1 MRMRR
6 SILAGLALLLIA
18 CSSDSAPAGTGGT
31 TPGAFPEEVAANAI
45 RDYSKNVNAS
55 YDDALTSAKALQAAV
70 DAFVA
75 DPTQAKFEAAK
86 KAWIDAR
93 VPYGPTEAFRFY
105 DGPIDNPETGLE
117 GRINA
122 WPLDE
127 FEIDYTRDTAT
138 SGLVNDLSVTDL
150 TKDVIAE
157 ANEKK
162 GEKSITTG
170 YHAIEFLLWGQD
182 AATPGTGPGK
192 RPYTDFVDGG
202 TAQNQARRRT
212 YLKNVTDLLVE
223 DLEATRAEWEPRKAG
238 SFGAKF
244 GVEASDPS
252 TEPNAKKEAIGK
264 LLRSIGSMAKAELS
278 GERMTVAFKNR
289 SEEDEQSCFSDTTAT
304 DMLGNGIGIE
314 DVWLGRQGS
323 TDGVGLDDVVKA
335 VDPALATKTTADLAD
350 AVAKLRKLK
359 SLQDAGTP
367 IDVILQAPDDSEGRK
382 AMLAAI
388 QALKLVAEDTEKA
401 ASALGLSITLE
412 APSEEL

>member
-1 MRMRR
+1 MRFK
-6 SILAGLALLLIA
+6 ILAGLGLLLIA
-18 CSSDSAPAGTGGT
+18 CSSDDTSTTGGSSGAP
-31 TPGAFPEEVAANAI
+31 PGTFPDDVATKAI
-45 RDYSKNVNAS
+45 ADYSKNVHAS
-55 YDDALTSAKALQAAV
+55 YGEALTAAKALQSAV

-75 DPTQAKFEAAK
+75 DPTEAKFEAAK

-105 DGPIDNPETGLE
+105 EGPIDNAETGLE

-127 FEIDYTRDTAT
+127 FEIDYTRDTPD

-150 TKDVIAE
+150 SKDVIAE

-182 AATPGTGPGK
+182 DATPGTGPGK

-202 TAQNQARRRT
+202 TAANQARRRT

-223 DLEATRAEWEPRKAG
+223 DLETTRAEWEPGKAG

-244 GVEASDPS
+244 GVEASDPA

-264 LLRSIGSMAKAELS
+264 LLGSIGSMAKAELS

-289 SEEDEQSCFSDTTAT
+289 SEEDEHSCFSDTTAT

-314 DVWLGRQGS
+314 DVWLGRHGS
-323 TDGVGLDDVVKA
+323 TDGVGLDEVVKG

-367 IDVILQAPDDSEGRK
+367 IDVILQAPDESEGRK
-382 AMLAAI
+382 AMLDAI
-388 QALKLVAEDTEKA
+388 QALKVVAEDTEKA

>member
-1 MRMRR
+1 MRFLV
-6 SILAGLALLLIA
+6 LAGLGLVLLA
-18 CSSDSAPAGTGGT
+18 CSSDDTSGGGNGTPQTGT
-31 TPGAFPEEVAANAI
+31 FPEEIATKAI
-45 RDYSKNVNAS
+45 SDYSKNVYAS
-55 YDDALTSAKALQAAV
+55 YDDALTAAKALQTAV

-75 DPTQAKFEAAK
+75 NPNQASFDAAK
-86 KAWIDAR
+86 KAWVDAR

-105 DGPIDNPETGLE
+105 EGPIDNAETGLE

-150 TKDVIAE
+150 SKDVIAE

-182 AATPGTGPGK
+182 DMTPGTGAGK
-192 RPYTDFVDGG
+192 RPFTDFVDGG
-202 TAQNQARRRT
+202 TASNQARRRT

-223 DLEATRAEWEPRKAG
+223 DLETTRAQWEPGKAG

-244 GVEASDPS
+244 GVEASDPA

-264 LLRSIGSMAKAELS
+264 LLGSIGSMAKAELS
-278 GERMTVAFKNR
+278 GERMTVPYKNR

-304 DMLGNGIGIE
+304 DMLGNGVGIE
-314 DVWLGRQGS
+314 NVWLGRQRS
-323 TDGVGLDDVVKA
+323 TDGVGLDEVVKA
-335 VDPALATKTTADLAD
+335 VDPALAEKTTADLAD
-350 AVAKLRKLK
+350 AVGKLRKLE
-359 SLQDAGTP
+359 SLQRAGTP
-367 IDVILQAPDDSEGRK
+367 IDVILQAPDESEGRK
-382 AMLAAI
+382 AMLDAI
-388 QALKLVAEDTEKA
+388 RALKVVADDTEKA

-412 APSEEL
+412 APSQEL